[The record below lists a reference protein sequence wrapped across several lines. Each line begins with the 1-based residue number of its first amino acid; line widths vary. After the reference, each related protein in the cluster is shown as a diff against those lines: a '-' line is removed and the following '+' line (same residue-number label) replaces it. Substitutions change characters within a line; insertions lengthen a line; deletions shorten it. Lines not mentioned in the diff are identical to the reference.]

1 MKALTEFQHL
11 FNTDLEQLN
20 NANEDD
26 IKFIKQNHSGNLL
39 IEENKEDTNIFRL
52 WRNLDCNGGGIEI
65 EAHTLQTGYK
75 WELIFLTDLN

>member
-26 IKFIKQNHSGNLL
+26 IKFIEQNHSGDLL

-52 WRNLDCNGGGIEI
+52 
-65 EAHTLQTGYK
+65 
-75 WELIFLTDLN
+75 